1 MLWFYFANEIL
12 IVNNVGFHFFRD
24 ALVDV
29 LGEFS
34 KQKKIVKIRAA
45 AKKSTI
51 SNLSPLRPSLVAIRT
66 SLSFFS

>member
-34 KQKKIVKIRAA
+34 KQKKLLRLGQPQK
-45 AKKSTI
+45 
-51 SNLSPLRPSLVAIRT
+51 NPPLVT
-66 SLSFFS
+66 SRH